1 MGIAFAIL
9 LLLLGSTAMIAGT
22 VMMSARKAVKSFLD
36 GFPRQLHALMAES
49 DPKVKKS
56 LQMLERLP
64 KISLAVGGVGLA
76 FFLGGIL
83 LIPSPVARVT
93 LLLIG
98 TIVAL
103 LVFKFRDR
111 LVPLIKK
118 QLTDQMKK
126 QVSQQP
132 PMTPQQVR
140 KSMQDAR
147 NAVRPKATTPV
158 NRQQRREAQRK
169 KQ

>member
-1 MGIAFAIL
+1 MAIALAIL
-9 LLLLGSTAMIAGT
+9 LLLLGTVAMVAAT
-22 VMMSARKAVKSFLD
+22 VMMSARKAVKSFMD

-64 KISLAVGGVGLA
+64 TISQITGGVGVA
-76 FFLGGIL
+76 FFLMGIF
-83 LIPSPVARVT
+83 LIPSPVARIV
-93 LLLIG
+93 LLVLG
-98 TIVAL
+98 TVVAL
-103 LVFKFRDR
+103 LVFKFKDR

-118 QLTDQMKK
+118 QLMDQMKQQAAK
-126 QVSQQP
+126 QP

-147 NAVRPKATTPV
+147 NAARPNATPV

>member
-1 MGIAFAIL
+1 MAIAFAIL
-9 LLLLGSTAMIAGT
+9 LLLLGTVAMLAAT

-56 LQMLERLP
+56 LEMLERLP
-64 KISLAVGGVGLA
+64 KISLAVGGAGLA
-76 FFLGGIL
+76 FFLVGVYLTHSVVAQIIL
-83 LIPSPVARVT
+83 LVLGA
-93 LLLIG
+93 
-98 TIVAL
+98 IVAL

-111 LVPLIKK
+111 LTPLLKK

-126 QVSQQP
+126 QAAKQP
-132 PMTPQQVR
+132 PMTPQQIR

-147 NAVRPKATTPV
+147 SAVRPANTPPS

>member
-9 LLLLGSTAMIAGT
+9 LLLLGSVAMVAAT

-56 LQMLERLP
+56 LEMLERLP

-76 FFLGGIL
+76 FFLGGVFLIHSVTTQIVL
-83 LIPSPVARVT
+83 LVLA
-93 LLLIG
+93 G
-98 TIVAL
+98 IVAL

-126 QVSQQP
+126 QVANQP

-147 NAVRPKATTPV
+147 NAVRPNSTPV